1 MKKRRIGK
9 QMAKARVRR
18 LAKRGRTKPVKAE
31 KRIQAVS
38 GFERARAWLFVAAL
52 LFCCIVEVGWQWRE
66 VNIVPTQIGG
76 YRLLNTLHLGAMCFF
91 LFALLFQFGLRL
103 PSCLVWHSYD
113 IEWLK
118 KLGGYARRFSPV
130 PPAGK
135 FNAGQKLFTLC
146 ALVVGLVYGISGIAI
161 HMPYKLPPNIVRG
174 ALNLHFASFI
184 ILVCG
189 SLLYVYFFYAATPGR
204 FALLTSGKPTERFL
218 KMHHPHWYEELKG
231 RVTLEAVRERLHH
244 RPKGKEEEIVE
255 MEVAEE
261 PSKEE
266 VVEAETVDE
275 REEKVTEAEEAEKK
289 PQEPPNREEVTDPE
303 QPPGE

>member
-1 MKKRRIGK
+1 MKRRRIGK
-9 QMAKARVRR
+9 QMAKARVRK
-18 LAKRGRTKPVKAE
+18 LAKRGRTEPVKAE
-31 KRIQAVS
+31 KRVQAVG

-52 LFCCIVEVGWQWRE
+52 LFCCLVEVGWQWRE

-91 LFALLFQFGLRL
+91 LFALLLQFGLRL
-103 PSCLVWHSYD
+103 PFCLVWHSYD

-135 FNAGQKLFTLC
+135 YNAGQKLFTLF
-146 ALVVGLVYGISGIAI
+146 ALVVGLAYGISGIGI

-189 SLLYVYFFYAATPGR
+189 SLLYVYFLYAATPGR

-218 KMHHPHWYEELKG
+218 KMHHPYWYEKLKG
-231 RVTLEAVRERLHH
+231 RVTLESVRERLHH
-244 RPKGKEEEIVE
+244 RPKGKEEVVE

-261 PSKEE
+261 PSEAE
-266 VVEAETVDE
+266 VIEAETVEE
-275 REEKVTEAEEAEKK
+275 REEEVTEAEVVEEK
-289 PQEPPNREEVTDPE
+289 PQERQDGEESADIEP
-303 QPPGE
+303 PPGG